1 MSVAMDPAATAS
13 VPPVQAHE
21 GPLLNLAAFDD
32 ADAKT
37 DPYQHILVDDLLN
50 PGVAA
55 RLEAEYPTI
64 DVTGYIT
71 VEQANLPP
79 IFQQLVEELK
89 GPGLTDQLSKKF
101 KRDFHKYP
109 RMVTIRR
116 WSEAREGYIHTDSK
130 RKVMTM
136 LLYLNPAWV
145 KGSEGSLR
153 VLYDEN
159 NFEPFAMEIP
169 PLNGTTFAFTR
180 SDNSWHGH
188 LPYEGERRVFQVTW
202 LRDDKAMNRKMSN
215 NSFHQKLKRFFKRKK
230 DDKPADMM

>member
-1 MSVAMDPAATAS
+1 MSATLDSVVAPPA
-13 VPPVQAHE
+13 PVQVHE
-21 GPLLNLAAFDD
+21 GPLLNLAAFET
-32 ADAKT
+32 AEAKT
-37 DPYQHILVDDLLN
+37 EPYQHILVDDLLS
-50 PGVAA
+50 PGVADK
-55 RLEAEYPTI
+55 LEAEYPTI

-71 VEQANLPP
+71 IEQEDLPP
-79 IFQQLVEELK
+79 IFRQLVNELK
-89 GPGLTDQLSKKF
+89 GPGLTEQLSQKF
-101 KRDFHKYP
+101 KRDFHQYP

-116 WSEAREGYIHTDSK
+116 WSEVREGYIHTDSK

-145 KGSEGSLR
+145 KGSQGSLR

-159 NFEPFAMEIP
+159 NFEPYAMEIP

-215 NSFHQKLKRFFKRKK
+215 NSFHQKLKRFFQGKK
-230 DDKPADMM
+230 ANGPADMM

>member
-1 MSVAMDPAATAS
+1 MSIALDPVAAAPSPVTAF
-13 VPPVQAHE
+13 PT
-21 GPLLNLAAFDD
+21 PLLNLDAFDG
-32 ADAKT
+32 AEAKT
-37 DPYQHILVDDLLN
+37 EPYQHILVDDLLS
-50 PGVAA
+50 PGVAPL
-55 RLEAEYPTI
+55 LEAEYPTI

-71 VEQANLPP
+71 IEQDELPP
-79 IFQQLVEELK
+79 IFRRLVEELK
-89 GPGLTDQLSKKF
+89 GPELTERLSKKF
-101 KRDFHKYP
+101 GRDFHQYP

-153 VLYDEN
+153 VLYQEN
-159 NFEPFAMEIP
+159 AFEPYAMEIP
-169 PLNGTTFAFTR
+169 PLQGTTFAFTR

-215 NSFHQKLKRFFKRKK
+215 NSFHQKLKRFFKGGKG
-230 DDKPADMM
+230 DKPTDMM